1 MMLRDDLHEDPDR
14 LPDGV
19 PHAVVAMTA
28 FYSVVFAIALMVML
42 VGDWLVPAALVAF
55 AIPMV
60 VSRLARKAERERDR
74 VHPSR

>member
-1 MMLRDDLHEDPDR
+1 MIRHDLDEDPER

-28 FYSVVFAIALMVML
+28 FYSVVFAIALLVML
-42 VGDWLVPAALVAF
+42 VGDWLAPAAFAAF
-55 AIPMV
+55 AIPIV
-60 VSRLARKAERERDR
+60 VSRLARKADRERDR

>member
-1 MMLRDDLHEDPDR
+1 MMRDHFHEDPER

-42 VGDWLVPAALVAF
+42 AGDWLAPAALVAF
-55 AIPMV
+55 AIPIV
-60 VSRLARKAERERDR
+60 VSRLARKADRERDR
-74 VHPSR
+74 VHPSL